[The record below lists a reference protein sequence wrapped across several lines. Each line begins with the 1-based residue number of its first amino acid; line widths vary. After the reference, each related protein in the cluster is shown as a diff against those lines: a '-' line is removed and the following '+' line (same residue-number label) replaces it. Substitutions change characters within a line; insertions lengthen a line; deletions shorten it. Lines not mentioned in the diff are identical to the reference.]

1 LTGAVAR
8 SPGATLAAPRERPL
22 PGQRGGEAVRTG
34 LIHAVLWLNTALML
48 YPILL
53 VALSAFKSTGKIYST
68 PFALP
73 QSFNLADIE
82 TIWRKTNFPCYLA
95 NSLLVTAA
103 SIALIVVFAT
113 TAAYALARYTF
124 RGNELLYL
132 FFLSGLMLPL
142 KLAVIPLFI
151 QLTAFGLVDTLAGL
165 VVVYTAM
172 GLPSAVFILTGF
184 LRTLPKEFEESARI
198 DGASE
203 ARIMWSV
210 MLPLARPAM
219 VIAAINNAVPIWN
232 DFFFPCVHP
241 VRSLENPAA
250 GIDRVHGRVPHGLG
264 RAFRRAHSRG
274 AADHASLR
282 RALPAVHCRPDVG
295 RGEIRQCSRFPAGR
309 WWCPARRGPTIPC
322 TGPST

>member
-8 SPGATLAAPRERPL
+8 SPGATLAAPCERPL

-232 DFFFPCVHP
+232 DFFFPLVFIQSDHLKTLP
-241 VRSLENPAA
+241 QGLTVFMGEFPTDWGVLFA
-250 GIDRVHGRVPHGLG
+250 GLTL
-264 RAFRRAHSRG
+264 A
-274 AADHASLR
+274 
-282 RALPAVHCRPDVG
+282 ALPITLLYVVLSRQFIAGLTSDAVK
-295 RGEIRQCSRFPAGR
+295 
-309 WWCPARRGPTIPC
+309 
-322 TGPST
+322 